1 MGSIIVFLLVVLAIY
16 VFVVFILPLL
26 AAFGGAAA
34 LAIAAAA
41 AAAGLVFAVKNYLA
55 AIRSCVSF
63 THWEWTRD
71 DEPARRSYFFG
82 PGFAQLTG
90 AVRTA
95 FRLNA
100 ASAGK
105 LRAAGRR
112 IRGTNGGVLGA
123 VRAAGGAIFTTV
135 ASACVYCAG
144 AILCAA
150 FAAVHGA
157 VTSLVMAAAAA
168 VFSVVWLADRL
179 YLLWRKIRSD
189 CPHCKTRFLI
199 PAFRCPAC
207 SAVHR
212 KLTPGPYGIWTHC
225 CSCGEKLPATFLNGR
240 SRLEAFCPQ
249 CGAPMAA
256 SDARPV
262 VFQLVGGSKAGK
274 TVYLSAF
281 FHEYLRRL
289 AGRSVSVTIPERY
302 RPYFDELEAWYAGA
316 DCPATAQRNAQ
327 MYPLLIDGPLGVRR
341 QFSIYDVAGEL
352 FDGHSA
358 DAELVQRQFHY
369 CDGLLF
375 LLDPFSGGL
384 LRSARLRA
392 GESLAD
398 FSEMPP
404 EEAAEHFVNYLIR
417 TGHARSG
424 ARCRIPLAVLIAK
437 ADEREVKRRI
447 GPARIGSVFRSAPEQ
462 YGTYENARDAVCRQ
476 FLLDAG
482 LAAAVNCLETS
493 FATVRYFPVSAMG
506 HAPDG
511 TPYEPWG
518 ISEAVE
524 WMLPLADR
532 ELAALVALPARGT
545 I

>member
-16 VFVVFILPLL
+16 VLVVFILPLL

-95 FRLNA
+95 FRLHA

-144 AILCAA
+144 AILCAV

-212 KLTPGPYGIWTHC
+212 KLTPGRTE
-225 CSCGEKLPATFLNGR
+225 SGR
-240 SRLEAFCPQ
+240 TA
-249 CGAPMAA
+249 AP
-256 SDARPV
+256 
-262 VFQLVGGSKAGK
+262 
-274 TVYLSAF
+274 
-281 FHEYLRRL
+281 
-289 AGRSVSVTIPERY
+289 AGRSS
-302 RPYFDELEAWYAGA
+302 
-316 DCPATAQRNAQ
+316 
-327 MYPLLIDGPLGVRR
+327 
-341 QFSIYDVAGEL
+341 
-352 FDGHSA
+352 
-358 DAELVQRQFHY
+358 
-369 CDGLLF
+369 
-375 LLDPFSGGL
+375 
-384 LRSARLRA
+384 
-392 GESLAD
+392 
-398 FSEMPP
+398 PP
-404 EEAAEHFVNYLIR
+404 P
-417 TGHARSG
+417 S
-424 ARCRIPLAVLIAK
+424 
-437 ADEREVKRRI
+437 
-447 GPARIGSVFRSAPEQ
+447 
-462 YGTYENARDAVCRQ
+462 
-476 FLLDAG
+476 
-482 LAAAVNCLETS
+482 
-493 FATVRYFPVSAMG
+493 
-506 HAPDG
+506 
-511 TPYEPWG
+511 
-518 ISEAVE
+518 
-524 WMLPLADR
+524 
-532 ELAALVALPARGT
+532 
-545 I
+545 